1 VLVSGTLLAS
11 SFLFDARAQDAFGS
25 GLTGYTVRGRR
36 RFHLFG
42 NEPVTGAQPLGRT
55 ALVGARERIVL
66 IDARTGR
73 QLRSYRR
80 FTTSLLVGDASF
92 H

>member
-1 VLVSGTLLAS
+1 MLGSGTLLAS
-11 SFLFDARAQDAFGS
+11 SFLFNSRAQDAFGS
-25 GLTGYTVRGRR
+25 GLTGYTVSGRR

-42 NEPVTGAQPLGRT
+42 DEPVTGAQPLGHN
-55 ALVGARERIVL
+55 ALVGARNRIVL
-66 IDARTGR
+66 IDARSGR
-73 QLRSYRR
+73 RLRSFRR